1 MINKRILTSV
11 IFLFLA
17 FAALAQDA
25 APTKKVAARPDIPG
39 NFLVDMG
46 LNLGINPPDSAYKKG
61 LFGSRT
67 LNIYYYYP
75 IRIGE
80 SKFSF
85 NPGIGMSMERIK
97 WANLRILRDTT
108 ANEEIY
114 SLIPN
119 TEYQKLKKSMLIM
132 NYLEMPLE
140 FRFDANPSDPART
153 FWVSAGARIG
163 ILADAHSKLKFKKD
177 GEKSMLKEHWRHGV
191 SPVRYAA
198 VLRWGVAGFG
208 WFTAYNLTPLFE
220 KGKGPSRTEMSIL
233 TVGITING
241 L

>member
-1 MINKRILTSV
+1 MINKRNLTIV
-11 IFLFLA
+11 VFLFSALFA
-17 FAALAQDA
+17 FAQDA
-25 APTKKVAARPDIPG
+25 APEKKVVERPDIPG
-39 NFLVDMG
+39 NFLVDLG

-61 LFGSRT
+61 LFGSRA
-67 LNIYYYYP
+67 LNLYYYYP
-75 IRIGE
+75 IRLGN

-108 ANEEIY
+108 ENEEIY

-119 TEYQKLKKSMLIM
+119 TEYRKLKKSMLIM
-132 NYLEMPLE
+132 NYLEVPLE
-140 FRFDANPSDPART
+140 FRFDANPADPART
-153 FWVSAGARIG
+153 FWVSFGARVG
-163 ILADAHSKLKFKKD
+163 ILANAHTKLKFKQD
-177 GEKSMLKEHWRHGV
+177 GEKSMLKEHWRHGLT
-191 SPVRYAA
+191 PVRYAA

-208 WFTAYNLTPLFE
+208 WFTSYNLTPLFE